1 MSSKGW
7 LPELLKWNG
16 SDWPNYIEK
25 VFGLFDEGF
34 ISSKA
39 MFRGQEVRLRWMPV
53 HEGKPSA
60 FWHLV
65 QEGKIE
71 QDRTPDLRRCERIE
85 WPRAII
91 DHSDDAAVKVWKM
104 NGVGVV
110 GCNAKCFYGWKKKT
124 SSSCLASAMAT
135 FCYLLPTLPIANTP
149 DANSEMNVPLL
160 FRLEIASPAPLTGAG
175 PNTPSTLTPVRV
187 GG

>member
-85 WPRAII
+85 WLRAII
-91 DHSDDAAVKVWKM
+91 DHSDDAAVKVWE
-104 NGVGVV
+104 NERRGSGGVQRQVLLWLEEEDFLVV
-110 GCNAKCFYGWKKKT
+110 LGKRHGYFLLLTAYTTNREHTRRKLRDECA
-124 SSSCLASAMAT
+124 AS
-135 FCYLLPTLPIANTP
+135 IQ
-149 DANSEMNVPLL
+149 
-160 FRLEIASPAPLTGAG
+160 TGK
-175 PNTPSTLTPVRV
+175 S
-187 GG
+187 